1 MSTSP
6 QDFVREEDYSL
17 KMQVMSD
24 VESTYEYDDD
34 DDYDYEDDHDHDHE
48 KDYDDGETPIT
59 IICQKVKLSH
69 SVRQRETERQLVTFC
84 LWRRCK

>member
-1 MSTSP
+1 
-6 QDFVREEDYSL
+6 
-17 KMQVMSD
+17 MQVMSD

-34 DDYDYEDDHDHDHE
+34 DDDYDYEDEDDHDHDHE

-69 SVRQRETERQLVTFC
+69 SVRQREKERYLVTFY

>member
-1 MSTSP
+1 M
-6 QDFVREEDYSL
+6 REEDYSL

-34 DDYDYEDDHDHDHE
+34 DDDDDYDYDYDYDHDHDHE

-59 IICQKVKLSH
+59 IIC
-69 SVRQRETERQLVTFC
+69 
-84 LWRRCK
+84 

>member
-1 MSTSP
+1 M
-6 QDFVREEDYSL
+6 REEDYSL

-34 DDYDYEDDHDHDHE
+34 DDYDYDYEDDHDHDHE

-59 IICQKVKLSH
+59 IIC
-69 SVRQRETERQLVTFC
+69 
-84 LWRRCK
+84 